1 MSAAEPAA
9 RPAAA
14 ATAEVA
20 PVHAESL
27 RIVLGGHTVLEDVT
41 LTVPAGQ
48 FMAVL
53 GPNGAGKSTL
63 MRAVLGLVQPAG
75 GRITVLGST
84 PAQARRRIG
93 YLPQRHSLEAVRRIR
108 ALDVVALGLEGARW
122 GLPLPLTPHAR
133 HRRQRERARVHEV
146 LEMVGAAE
154 LAGRPLGELSG
165 GQQQRILIAQTLV
178 DRPRLLIL
186 DEPLEG
192 LDLPAQLSVA
202 ALLARISKQEGVSV
216 LLVAHDV
223 NPLLHHLNGVVY
235 LGAGRALCGS
245 VEEVISAP
253 ALSRLYG
260 VAIDVLRSADGRLVV
275 VGQPEAVHHHG
286 H

>member
-1 MSAAEPAA
+1 MTAAHPAAEPAA
-9 RPAAA
+9 P
-14 ATAEVA
+14 TADA
-20 PVHAESL
+20 LPVRAESL
-27 RIVLGGHTVLEDVT
+27 RIVLGGKTVLDDVT
-41 LTVPAGQ
+41 LTVRPGQ

-63 MRAVLGLVQPAG
+63 MRTVLGLVQPAG
-75 GRITVLGST
+75 GRLTVLGAT

-108 ALDVVALGLEGARW
+108 ALDVVALGLEGTRW
-122 GLPLPLTPHAR
+122 GLPLPLTRRARDR
-133 HRRQRERARVHEV
+133 HRHERARVHEV

-154 LAGRPLGELSG
+154 FAGRPLGELSG
-165 GQQQRILIAQTLV
+165 GQQQRVLIAQTLV

-192 LDLPAQLSVA
+192 LDLPAQVSVA
-202 ALLARISKQEGVSV
+202 ALLARISQQEGVPV

-223 NPLLHHLNGVVY
+223 NPLLHHLSGVVY

-245 VEEVISAP
+245 VEEVITAP

-260 VAIDVLRSADGRLVV
+260 VAIDVLRSGDGRLVV
-275 VGQPEAVHHHG
+275 VGQPEPVHHHG